1 MKGRGKLHLALYAF
15 GLAGAALFTFLLI
28 REGASQVGTAFTT
41 AGWAVA
47 AIVAWHLLPIFFD
60 AIAWWVLFP
69 PAERLPL
76 AKLTW
81 MRWIG
86 ESVSSLVPSAAVGGD
101 IVRTRLAAIRGAPL
115 ATSAATVLVDLT
127 LGVFTQLGFTL
138 LGLWLLVRATG
149 TTNIVGPA
157 LLGVVTGLI
166 GIVGFYV
173 VQRVGMFR
181 IIGMIVAKL
190 AKSAEWSRLIDSGRN
205 LDLTIRA
212 IYARRTG
219 VIACCLWTIASLL
232 IASVEIW
239 LALYA
244 LGLPASLLH
253 AVILQSTIATI
264 RAAMFPV
271 PGAIGVQEGGYV
283 LVGGLLGIPG
293 EAAFA
298 LSLLARVREV
308 VIGVPGLIALQ
319 LIEGRR
325 LLHQRSAA
333 DAG

>member
-1 MKGRGKLHLALYAF
+1 MNSRGKINLTLYLF

-28 REGASQVGTAFTT
+28 REGASQVGAAFTT

-47 AIVAWHLLPIFFD
+47 AIIAWHLLPLVCD

-69 PAERLPL
+69 PANRLPL
-76 AKLTW
+76 RQLIW

-101 IVRTRLAAIRGAPL
+101 IVRSRLAAIHGTPL
-115 ATSAATVLVDLT
+115 RVSAATVLVDLT
-127 LGVFTQLGFTL
+127 LGVFTQIGFTL

-149 TTNIVGPA
+149 TTNIVGPT
-157 LLGVVTGLI
+157 LVGVATGLV
-166 GIVGFYV
+166 GCVGFYA
-173 VQRVGMFR
+173 VQRIGMFR
-181 IIGMIVAKL
+181 IIGSIVAKL
-190 AKSAEWSRLIDSGRN
+190 AKSAEWSRLIDSGHT
-205 LDLTIRA
+205 LDQTIRA
-212 IYARRTG
+212 LYARRSG
-219 VIACCLWTIASLL
+219 VVGCVLWTIASLL
-232 IASVEIW
+232 IASGEIW
-239 LALYA
+239 LALHA
-244 LGLPASLLH
+244 LGLPTSLLH

-264 RAAMFPV
+264 RAAAFPV
-271 PGAIGVQEGGYV
+271 PGAIGVQEGGYM

-308 VIGVPGLIALQ
+308 VLGVPGLVVLQ
-319 LIEGRR
+319 LLEGRR
-325 LLHQRSAA
+325 LLGQRAAA